1 MLPSFDRS
9 RLIIKPLAERKHDLS
24 VEQQLPLAEL
34 PPPLEET
41 VVSSAVKRRLA
52 SEILP
57 RSLGEALEELE
68 QDDVLLHA
76 LGPYV
81 SDRYLE
87 AKKQEYRDY
96 KRQVTQW
103 ELDRYLGRY

>member
-1 MLPSFDRS
+1 
-9 RLIIKPLAERKHDLS
+9 
-24 VEQQLPLAEL
+24 
-34 PPPLEET
+34 
-41 VVSSAVKRRLA
+41 VKRRLV

-68 QDDVLLHA
+68 QDDVLLNA

-96 KRQVTQW
+96 KRQVTRW
-103 ELDRYLGRY
+103 ELERYLGRY